1 MSRLKK
7 LTAEKD
13 LLQNSNSLIKYLFSN
28 LGCLIRNPDLFFMRN
43 LRPKK
48 NIINKQQQLK

>member
-7 LTAEKD
+7 LTAENY

-28 LGCLIRNPDLFFMRN
+28 LGSLIKNPDLFFMRN

-48 NIINKQQQLK
+48 NIINISEHLK